1 MIEVLRYTILAI
13 VQFINGIY
21 NIKIEFFAGTQ
32 TRIGD
37 LTLAACIFVLIIA
50 LVLNIFLGNKGDDW

>member
-37 LTLAACIFVLIIA
+37 LT
-50 LVLNIFLGNKGDDW
+50 